1 MFQKAISLLLALLL
15 VCTVTACTGAHT
27 PAQSDATTLTQST
40 AQENSTAAGEQ
51 STTGKP
57 KKQSKSTT
65 KKKKK
70 KSNAD
75 KKSTTAANGKTSQ
88 KTDSQ
93 SDSTKKDS
101 GKKQSGSKQTTK
113 KQTTTKK
120 QATTKK
126 QPTTKKQKQ
135 SLFVTFTITCSAA
148 VGKVDGVP
156 SSGYF
161 LKGAG
166 VSVSNGANVYEA
178 LVKCCDANGVAL
190 VASNTMYGMYVSSI
204 GGLAEFEAGKM
215 SGWTYTVNGK
225 YPPKA
230 CDKYVLSD
238 GDHVEFI
245 YKAG

>member
-51 STTGKP
+51 STTGEP

-65 KKKKK
+65 KKQSK